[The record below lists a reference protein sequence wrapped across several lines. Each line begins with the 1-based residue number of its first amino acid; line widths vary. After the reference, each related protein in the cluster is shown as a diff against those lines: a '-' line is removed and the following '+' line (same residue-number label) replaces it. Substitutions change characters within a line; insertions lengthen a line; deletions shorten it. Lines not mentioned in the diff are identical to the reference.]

1 MGNFLGE
8 IGKRVG
14 DLVSHPVKISKDLVT
29 DPSKGWDEL
38 TDLYTHNE
46 HKDQDLFQKGFGI
59 KGWVGDHPQETAA
72 AVVASI
78 FGGWAAAGAYGG
90 ASAGGAA
97 GTAGGAAAGTAG
109 GTISSGAGVGF
120 GSATT
125 GATGWG
131 AGSVGATPFATGSA
145 TLSYAPSS
153 ATLLGGTGGSLTA
166 GGTIGAGSTGATAG
180 TGFGANS
187 VGAMPF
193 SEGSSVLS
201 YTPSQATFSEMPGT
215 SNSGLDTQQILQQV
229 MRSNQNQQQQQSQP
243 QITLHTKSG
252 SFNYQPPSSTAYSQA
267 QQLLNQALGTNQF
280 STNPFRR

>member
-78 FGGWAAAGAYGG
+78 FGGWAAGGAY
-90 ASAGGAA
+90 AGGAA
-97 GTAGGAAAGTAG
+97 GGTGAASAGAGT
-109 GTISSGAGVGF
+109 
-120 GSATT
+120 GSAAGMT
-125 GATGWG
+125 GIG
-131 AGSVGATPFATGSA
+131 AGSVSATPFSAAGSSLAYAPSSSSVLAGTGSQGIA
-145 TLSYAPSS
+145 SGAGTSALSYAPTQS
-153 ATLLGGTGGSLTA
+153 TVLGGTGSGIAPDFSA
-166 GGTIGAGSTGATAG
+166 GLS
-180 TGFGANS
+180 S
-187 VGAMPF
+187 
-193 SEGSSVLS
+193 SGSSGINPQLI
-201 YTPSQATFSEMPGT
+201 
-215 SNSGLDTQQILQQV
+215 QQGISRLQQ
-229 MRSNQNQQQQQSQP
+229 SQNQNQQQQAP

>member
-90 ASAGGAA
+90 AAGTAAGGAA
-97 GTAGGAAAGTAG
+97 STGVGTGSAAGLGSAG
-109 GTISSGAGVGF
+109 SGMTGFGAGV
-120 GSATT
+120 SATPFS
-125 GATGWG
+125 GAAGASGIG
-131 AGSVGATPFATGSA
+131 AGSVSATPFSAAGSSLAYAPSSSSVLAGTGSQGIA
-145 TLSYAPSS
+145 GGAGTSALSYAPTQS
-153 ATLLGGTGGSLTA
+153 TVLGGTGSGIAPDFSA
-166 GGTIGAGSTGATAG
+166 GL
-180 TGFGANS
+180 
-187 VGAMPF
+187 
-193 SEGSSVLS
+193 GSSGS
-201 YTPSQATFSEMPGT
+201 
-215 SNSGLDTQQILQQV
+215 SGINPQLIQQGISRLQQ
-229 MRSNQNQQQQQSQP
+229 SQNQNQQQQAP

-252 SFNYQPPSSTAYSQA
+252 SFNYQPPTSTAYSQA
-267 QQLLNQALGTNQF
+267 QQLLTQALGTNQF

>member
-90 ASAGGAA
+90 AAGTAAGGAA
-97 GTAGGAAAGTAG
+97 STGAATGSAAGLGSAG
-109 GTISSGAGVGF
+109 SGITGFGAGV
-120 GSATT
+120 SATPFS
-125 GATGWG
+125 GAAGASGIG
-131 AGSVGATPFATGSA
+131 AGSVSATPFSAAGSSLAYAPSSSSVLADTGAQGIAGGAGTSA
-145 TLSYAPSS
+145 LSYAPTQS
-153 ATLLGGTGGSLTA
+153 TILGGSGSGIA
-166 GGTIGAGSTGATAG
+166 PNYGAGL
-180 TGFGANS
+180 
-187 VGAMPF
+187 
-193 SEGSSVLS
+193 GSS
-201 YTPSQATFSEMPGT
+201 
-215 SNSGLDTQQILQQV
+215 NSSGINQQLIQQGISKLQQ
-229 MRSNQNQQQQQSQP
+229 NGKPQQQEQQP

-267 QQLLNQALGTNQF
+267 QQLLNQALGANQF

>member
-78 FGGWAAAGAYGG
+78 FGGWAAAGAASTG
-90 ASAGGAA
+90 AGTGSAAGLGSAGSGMTGFGAGVSATPFSGAA
-97 GTAGGAAAGTAG
+97 GA
-109 GTISSGAGVGF
+109 SGI
-120 GSATT
+120 
-125 GATGWG
+125 G
-131 AGSVGATPFATGSA
+131 AGSVSATPFSAAGSSLAYAPSSSSVLAGTGSQGIA
-145 TLSYAPSS
+145 GGAGTSALSYAPTQSIV
-153 ATLLGGTGGSLTA
+153 LGGTGSGIAPDFSA
-166 GGTIGAGSTGATAG
+166 GL
-180 TGFGANS
+180 
-187 VGAMPF
+187 
-193 SEGSSVLS
+193 GSSGS
-201 YTPSQATFSEMPGT
+201 
-215 SNSGLDTQQILQQV
+215 SGINPQLIQQGISRLQQ
-229 MRSNQNQQQQQSQP
+229 SQKQNQQQQAP

-252 SFNYQPPSSTAYSQA
+252 SFNYQPPTSTAYSQA